1 MEEVK
6 PIVSINH
13 TENAAVVT
21 LLYEE
26 IVSDADI
33 NKLEESITALI
44 IQGRSKNL
52 VLDFS
57 RVRYLSSSALGY
69 LITLN
74 KSLKQQNG
82 SLKVCGIDKKVK
94 NASNDRYIY
103 ELLKIVQLDKFFD
116 IYDSVDDALQCLSK

>member
-6 PIVSINH
+6 PIVSIDH
-13 TENAAVVT
+13 TENAVVVT

-44 IQGRSKNL
+44 IQGRLKNL

-69 LITLN
+69 LVTLN
-74 KSLKQQNG
+74 KSLRQQG
-82 SLKVCGIDKKVK
+82 GCLKVCGIDKKVK